1 MTLVPPGCGSQ
12 RESQLWDIERLWTD
26 QFDWVVRETDHVL
39 SPITSHPDASS
50 RPHVPRQ
57 VVGRVSSCSML
68 GVVGSACLEVDF
80 EGLVPGG
87 GLVGARGVVFD
98 AVVLG
103 LLDQRQCV
111 GDVVEE
117 QAFVL
122 QRREP
127 AFRGPALA
135 WCPHPCADV
144 SQFRVRCD
152 EQLEVQR
159 PKRATIIGH
168 NRDHG

>member
-1 MTLVPPGCGSQ
+1 
-12 RESQLWDIERLWTD
+12 
-26 QFDWVVRETDHVL
+26 
-39 SPITSHPDASS
+39 
-50 RPHVPRQ
+50 
-57 VVGRVSSCSML
+57 ML

-111 GDVVEE
+111 G

-127 AFRGPALA
+127 AFPGLVLV
-135 WCPHPCADV
+135 WCSDPCADV
-144 SQFRVRCD
+144 SQFRVRGD

-159 PKRATIIGH
+159 PERATIIGH
-168 NRDHG
+168 DRDHG